1 MWYRCV
7 IWLVSSASSL
17 ILNLLKP
24 YPAGRVFA
32 CEVVVAIV
40 AVAVAVAVAVDF
52 LAAYCVVVA
61 AVLAS

>member
-7 IWLVSSASSL
+7 IWLVSSAFSL

-32 CEVVVAIV
+32 CEVVVAI
-40 AVAVAVAVAVDF
+40 AAVAVAVDF